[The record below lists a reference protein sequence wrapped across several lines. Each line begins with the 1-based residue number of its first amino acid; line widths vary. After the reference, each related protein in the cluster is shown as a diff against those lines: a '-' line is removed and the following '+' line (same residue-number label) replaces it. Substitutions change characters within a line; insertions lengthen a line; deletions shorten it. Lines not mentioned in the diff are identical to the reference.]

1 MARTKRKGYKN
12 RNYNIYNDA
21 KSIGVL
27 LRRDR
32 FGKSKR
38 LNATKS
44 LSYATASVETKQ
56 KTQELSYRIFW
67 FTWLCACCSASP
79 RATSPLRFSTERS
92 HKIPLVNSERHT
104 QSRRQTVDKWHA
116 KPQAQGTTLQPLHQ
130 QPEKFRPNVDVA
142 HQWKNFCGCPW
153 SQLIV
158 SKLVIWCNKLFTN
171 QISYMVFYSCC
182 VFHE

>member
-56 KTQELSYRIFW
+56 KTQELSYRIF
-67 FTWLCACCSASP
+67 
-79 RATSPLRFSTERS
+79 
-92 HKIPLVNSERHT
+92 
-104 QSRRQTVDKWHA
+104 
-116 KPQAQGTTLQPLHQ
+116 
-130 QPEKFRPNVDVA
+130 
-142 HQWKNFCGCPW
+142 
-153 SQLIV
+153 
-158 SKLVIWCNKLFTN
+158 
-171 QISYMVFYSCC
+171 
-182 VFHE
+182 